1 MNDELLEAQQGVVD
15 MRRRVLAGEEIAP
28 EELAES
34 VAKVRQARE
43 AELMTKA
50 SGGKKNAK
58 TKDTG

>member
-1 MNDELLEAQQGVVD
+1 MTDELLDAQQGVVD
-15 MRRRVLAGEEIAP
+15 MRRRVLAGEDVPP
-28 EELAES
+28 EELAGA
-34 VAKVRQARE
+34 VAKVRIARE